1 MNETTSNARAWTRP
15 QDWAEVVLGVVAAL
29 SPLWMDTNNAA
40 VWAMVVLGVLIAID
54 GLVSLAMPGLVYGE
68 YVQVVLG
75 VLMFISPWV
84 LSYSEFNGISWSSW
98 IIGAL
103 TLIAGV
109 AAVPMAQAAH
119 RSGMAGQ
126 H

>member
-1 MNETTSNARAWTRP
+1 MNETRSNSRAWTRP

-40 VWAMVVLGVLIAID
+40 VWAMVVLGALIAVD

-84 LSYSEFNGISWSSW
+84 LSYSELDGISWSSW

-103 TLIAGV
+103 TVIAGL

-119 RSGMAGQ
+119 RSGIAGQ

>member
-1 MNETTSNARAWTRP
+1 MSEMTSNPRAWTRP
-15 QDWAEVVLGVVAAL
+15 LDWAEVVLGVVAAL
-29 SPLWMDTNNAA
+29 SPLWTNTNSAA
-40 VWAMVVLGVLIAID
+40 VSAMIVLGVLIAID
-54 GLVSLAMPGLVYGE
+54 GLVSLGAPGLVYGE

-84 LSYSEFNGISWSSW
+84 LSYSEFRGISWASW

-103 TLIAGV
+103 TVIAGV